1 MNIIDTLV
9 DMPSNGMKLGMHEGY
24 GSLYKAVSINEK
36 NKPRPVGFL
45 SCIEYT
51 HIVWSSLYP
60 FQPDGTAI
68 QTLKMKA

>member
-51 HIVWSSLYP
+51 HIV
-60 FQPDGTAI
+60 
-68 QTLKMKA
+68 